1 MVEILEWKFSW
12 QGLYFERLANSML
25 YISREAFELSVRF
38 RNIFKKTAMNLNVSS
53 TTHHIVEFMRCLLTE
68 PSWID
73 CQFAFSWPVRFLQ
86 LILLRVFFSFK
97 KIPRFTFACL
107 LGQFVCGW
115 PGASLRQHPK
125 FQARSQSPRTPSR
138 RGIYQSTSTPEG
150 WGSFAP
156 AAGPASKLEWNGILF
171 PKEAGPLMSHVTW
184 ALSSYRFFY

>member
-1 MVEILEWKFSW
+1 
-12 QGLYFERLANSML
+12 
-25 YISREAFELSVRF
+25 
-38 RNIFKKTAMNLNVSS
+38 MNLNVSS

-125 FQARSQSPRTPSR
+125 FQARSQSPRTPGR
-138 RGIYQSTSTPEG
+138 RGPRHIPVNFDSGGLRLLCSGGGAGVQVGVEWHPVSK
-150 WGSFAP
+150 GSRATDESCHVGPQLLSVFLLKAP
-156 AAGPASKLEWNGILF
+156 IVIREMVYK
-171 PKEAGPLMSHVTW
+171 V
-184 ALSSYRFFY
+184 FFF